1 MLKVNPMSLSGEPSP
16 IPDWVLS
23 ALGESKDSQSKT
35 ISSGSRVENWVTT
48 GILISRVSSMYSKWL
63 IPITLLSI
71 FIIIFESPGHHAF
84 WGWLSS
90 TSVGLKFLKGGAWH
104 LHR

>member
-23 ALGESKDSQSKT
+23 APGESKDSQSKT

-48 GILISRVSSMYSKWL
+48 GILISSTRDQTRVSSMYSKCL
-63 IPITLLSI
+63 IPSTLLSI
-71 FIIIFESPGHHAF
+71 FIIIFESPVTMPFGDGCQVPL
-84 WGWLSS
+84 W
-90 TSVGLKFLKGGAWH
+90 V
-104 LHR
+104 